1 MAAAQVMITKY
12 ASAAHLS
19 TIITARIVI
28 VWIYSCIA
36 GLEKFLPLQII
47 GFIIL
52 VSGILVY
59 NEILIVPL
67 NYMSEDTTRERTKR
81 KLKKYL

>member
-36 GLEKFLPLQII
+36 GLETFLPLQII

-59 NEILIVPL
+59 NEILVVPIS
-67 NYMSEDTTRERTKR
+67 YMSDHIYKKREIKS
-81 KLKKYL
+81 KI